1 MDYKERQKL
10 GNKVFKAVIA
20 EINKN
25 KKWNKEHKAD
35 KYFRPEVQVADLL
48 VGMKHGWEGAKD
60 DCYQIRLGYQWYDAP
75 VLADN
80 ITTIFDL
87 KDIIKEVEKHI
98 NDQKNLKGWSTL
110 NVAYDTCEFGGGVW
124 NRTQVK
130 YPAKITLCETPCKEF
145 TSLQN
150 YINKYGKTTYWGSS
164 YGAVNLR
171 NFELFC
177 SAMGGKRGRLW
188 DEYGDRRYLDN
199 KPKKCVAILEELRSN
214 RGSKDIMICERG
226 TEDYIDPVD
235 KAYSERH
242 EIECDG
248 EKRSYLKIT
257 IKTPT
262 GKVKYETKLY

>member
-1 MDYKERQKL
+1 MDTKTRETIGKKIFNAIKKEIT
-10 GNKVFKAVIA
+10 GI
-20 EINKN
+20 
-25 KKWNKEHKAD
+25 KKWNKENTGRYAP
-35 KYFRPEVQVADLL
+35 RVQVADLL

-75 VLADN
+75 VLADKL
-80 ITTIFDL
+80 TTLYDL
-87 KDIIKEVEKHI
+87 KEVIGEVEKHI
-98 NDQKNLKGWSTL
+98 NAQKKVKGWTTL
-110 NVAYDTCEFGGGVW
+110 NVAYDTCEFGSGVW
-124 NRTQVK
+124 NRTQIK
-130 YPAKITLCETPCKEF
+130 YPSKITLCDAPCKEY
-145 TSLQN
+145 TALQN
-150 YINKYGKTTYWGSS
+150 FINKYGKTTYWGST

-199 KPKKCVAILEELRSN
+199 KPKKCVELLETLRN
-214 RGSKDIMICERG
+214 ARGSKDVMLCERG

-242 EIECDG
+242 EIECEG